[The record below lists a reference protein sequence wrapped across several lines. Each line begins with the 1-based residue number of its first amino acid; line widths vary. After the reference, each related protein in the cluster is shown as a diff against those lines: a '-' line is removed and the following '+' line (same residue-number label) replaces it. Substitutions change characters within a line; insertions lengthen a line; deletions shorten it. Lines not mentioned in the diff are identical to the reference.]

1 MYYALIMAGGI
12 GSRLWPLSR
21 LMRPKQ
27 SLKLI
32 GDSTMMEHSVD
43 RIVALF
49 GPEQIF
55 VVTREEHVPILA
67 DQAPEL
73 PAENFIVEP
82 EGRGTAPA
90 IGLGAIHLRKQ
101 DPEAVMAVLAAD
113 HYITKTGQFRHVL
126 AAAAKVAQEGYL
138 VTMGITPSTPTT
150 GYGYIQQGER
160 ITEVDGFEVFHA
172 VRFTEK
178 PDQGTAVRMVKS
190 GQYSWNGGMFIW
202 RVDRIM
208 EEFQRQMPIFY
219 EQLLEVEAALD
230 TPDYQQTLDR
240 IWPQVIHQTIDYGIM
255 EHAEDVAV
263 IPVDIGWSD
272 VGSWGSLPP
281 LLEAD
286 AQGNYIMGAHLGVD
300 TSNSLIFEHCP
311 GRIIATIGLQDMVI
325 IDTDDAV
332 LVCPLDREQEV
343 KTLVKLLEAQGED
356 ERL

>member
-32 GDSTMMEHSVD
+32 GNSTMMEHSVD

-67 DQAPEL
+67 EQAPEL

-90 IGLGAIHLRKQ
+90 IGLGAIHLRKR
-101 DPEAVMAVLAAD
+101 DPQAVMAVLAAD
-113 HYITKTGQFRHVL
+113 HYIAKAGRFRQVL
-126 AAAAKVAQEGYL
+126 AAAEKVAREGYL

-150 GYGYIQQGER
+150 GYGYIQQGAR
-160 ITEVDGFEVFHA
+160 VTEIDGFEVYHA
-172 VRFTEK
+172 ERFTEK
-178 PDQGTAVRMVKS
+178 PDHKTAIKMVES
-190 GQYSWNGGMFIW
+190 GQYSWNSGMFIW

-208 EEFQRQMPIFY
+208 EEFRRQMPGFY
-219 EQLLEVEAALD
+219 NQLLEVEAALD

-272 VGSWGSLPP
+272 VGSWASLPP
-281 LLEAD
+281 LMEAN
-286 AQGNYIMGAHLGVD
+286 AEGNYVMGAHVGVD
-300 TSNSLIFEHCP
+300 TANSLIFEHGA
-311 GRIIATIGLQDMVI
+311 GRIIATIGLRDMII

-332 LVCPLDREQEV
+332 LVCPLDREQDV
-343 KTLVKLLEAQGED
+343 KALVKLLETAGDD